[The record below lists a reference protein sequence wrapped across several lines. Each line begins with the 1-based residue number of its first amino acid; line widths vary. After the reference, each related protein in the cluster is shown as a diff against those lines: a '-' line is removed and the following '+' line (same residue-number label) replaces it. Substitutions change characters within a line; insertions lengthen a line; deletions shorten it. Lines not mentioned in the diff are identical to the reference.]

1 MHTSIHAHVRIHT
14 HIHTH
19 VHKRIHTYIRTGDN
33 RAWARGI
40 PTPAGSVNESHNLRN
55 SEYETTCE
63 REREEV
69 SIDTITKSSQNPL
82 IFPSGWIVKGPLLR
96 PQFSP
101 RPRLQSPLSGLA
113 KRSARGISAGL
124 HVVSARSTSISTR
137 PNTVSGTVW
146 DGIVPHVLPA
156 RDEGV
161 SGVSADIQRGTT
173 GVASPKQLARGGG
186 VDGNNMPC
194 AGAVDAAG
202 AQETSDVIWSGE
214 DQTQQSYDRLARQC
228 LPRSHSSLA
237 KGRSRPW
244 CTCQTFVFHAVI
256 VCCSKRGQSFGQTG
270 TLSWKLTATL
280 HTETYQVLSTQ
291 LSLMSLRLPLPLC
304 PTTTG
309 NTSRRP
315 FSTISGPR
323 DVKQA
328 EIKYWRQLDAPECVL
343 GEKLDVR
350 VASPSARTAS
360 LHTHTTARP
369 SAGNN
374 RIHISLKGRAA
385 SDRQRELQH
394 LNQLQP
400 TSQQTS
406 PRQFES
412 LVRSS
417 SSDKVTTIQLS
428 LSMSPHISNIRST
441 YTTLPLGASAHV
453 LQVSDLYLL
462 LHMHNMPSIPPNP
475 SVTYQVLTW
484 KCSKQTGWA
493 REHNWG
499 SRVRADFAKP
509 GVVPQSL
516 ASTQFLDVWTVPGSA
531 HKKSDEVTCDSIS
544 QVADNAAYHDNAAW
558 SSSTEHALHNTCNAH
573 ANQTS
578 MQDHNFMRTLE
589 SPRQR
594 RGSPLLHHRADRKSE
609 GGIRGMQKGVGRQ
622 VTSENMSSESVRVKG
637 AAQRIERSELFDDE
651 LRPWTDE
658 P

>member
-1 MHTSIHAHVRIHT
+1 MHTNIHAHVRIHT

-19 VHKRIHTYIRTGDN
+19 VHKRIHIYKRTGDN
-33 RAWARGI
+33 RAWAHGL
-40 PTPAGSVNESHNLRN
+40 PTPAGSVNESHILCN

-69 SIDTITKSSQNPL
+69 SIDTITKSSQSPL
-82 IFPSGWIVKGPLLR
+82 IFPPGWIVERPLVR
-96 PQFSP
+96 PPFSP
-101 RPRLQSPLSGLA
+101 RPPLQSPLSGLT

-137 PNTVSGTVW
+137 PNIVSGTVW
-146 DGIVPHVLPA
+146 DGIVSHVLPA

-173 GVASPKQLARGGG
+173 GVASPKQLTRGGG
-186 VDGNNMPC
+186 ADGNNVPC
-194 AGAVDAAG
+194 AGAAEIDAAG
-202 AQETSDVIWSGE
+202 AQGTSDVIWSGE

-237 KGRSRPW
+237 KGRSSPW
-244 CTCQTFVFHAVI
+244 CMCQTFVFHAVI
-256 VCCSKRGQSFGQTG
+256 VCCSERGQRFGQTG

-280 HTETYQVLSTQ
+280 HTETYQATQ
-291 LSLMSLRLPLPLC
+291 LSLMSIRLPLPLC

-309 NTSRRP
+309 TTSRRP
-315 FSTISGPR
+315 FSTIPGPR

-328 EIKYWRQLDAPECVL
+328 ENKCWRQLDGPGCVL

-350 VASPSARTAS
+350 VASPSARTVS

-369 SAGNN
+369 LVGNN
-374 RIHISLKGRAA
+374 RIRISMKGRAA
-385 SDRQRELQH
+385 SDRQCELQH
-394 LNQLQP
+394 LNQRQP

-406 PRQFES
+406 ARQFES
-412 LVRSS
+412 LVRSNS
-417 SSDKVTTIQLS
+417 SNKVTTIQLS
-428 LSMSPHISNIRST
+428 LTMSPHISNIRST

-462 LHMHNMPSIPPNP
+462 HKVPSIPLNP
-475 SVTYQVLTW
+475 SVIYQVLTW
-484 KCSKQTGWA
+484 KYSKQTGWA

-499 SRVRADFAKP
+499 SRVRADFGKP

-516 ASTQFLDVWTVPGSA
+516 ASTQFLDVRTVPGSA
-531 HKKSDEVTCDSIS
+531 HEKSDEVTCDSIS
-544 QVADNAAYHDNAAW
+544 QVADNAAYHDRAAW
-558 SSSTEHALHNTCNAH
+558 CSSTEHALHNTYNAH
-573 ANQTS
+573 ANQTP

-594 RGSPLLHHRADRKSE
+594 RGSPLLHQGADRKSE
-609 GGIRGMQKGVGRQ
+609 RGIRGMQKGLGRQ
-622 VTSENMSSESVRVKG
+622 VTSGSMSSESVRVKG
-637 AAQRIERSELFDDE
+637 AAQRIERSELFDGE
-651 LRPWTDE
+651 LRPWTDD